1 MGAVAQIV
9 FSSDERERIAAILEE
24 LDPAEHEL
32 TRRYADRMSEQEWKW
47 VTDYLRHELRALLEI
62 GVMLRAVAHTARTR
76 GHADRAAVKRLLRDN
91 RTRNFGLPD
100 DADAYFNDI
109 CMLCEPASLDDG
121 EPGLW
126 KAGDAL
132 LELAGDRMF
141 DTLGEEYAELLDSL
155 EA

>member
-1 MGAVAQIV
+1 MDTVAQIV
-9 FSSDERERIAAILEE
+9 FSHEERERIAAILAE

-47 VTDYLRHELRALLEI
+47 VTQYLRHELRALLEI
-62 GVMLRAVAHTARTR
+62 GVMLRAVAHTARER
-76 GHADRAAVKRLLRDN
+76 GHADLAAVKRLLRDN

-100 DADAYFNDI
+100 EADAYFNDL
-109 CMLCEPASLDDG
+109 CMMCEPAALEQA

-126 KAGDAL
+126 KAADAL

-141 DTLGEEYAELLDSL
+141 DTLSEEYVELLNSL